1 MADIEYE
8 VFDTLWFHTFLDIK
22 DFYQYEFEFR
32 ITYLMVDNE
41 NDWSFRLERQ
51 GKDFVY
57 MSLPDRGGYMTDI
70 AKNSTFVEYLQ
81 RLAKEDAS
89 VKTSLY
95 ETEYD
100 FYNSTS
106 LFKVLDFI
114 KTKYFGVFS
123 FHLSVG
129 VYSEDDFNNVRDI
142 ILQNNKC
149 PSAVKKVV
157 NKITPEKLYK
167 NSFSYR
173 FGEQQSILMGYHEEK
188 KKFYFY
194 FNENCWNGE

>member
-70 AKNSTFVEYLQ
+70 AKNGTFVEYL
-81 RLAKEDAS
+81 
-89 VKTSLY
+89 
-95 ETEYD
+95 
-100 FYNSTS
+100 
-106 LFKVLDFI
+106 
-114 KTKYFGVFS
+114 YFTDQSGS
-123 FHLSVG
+123 FPL
-129 VYSEDDFNNVRDI
+129 NNLTGGR
-142 ILQNNKC
+142 
-149 PSAVKKVV
+149 S
-157 NKITPEKLYK
+157 
-167 NSFSYR
+167 
-173 FGEQQSILMGYHEEK
+173 
-188 KKFYFY
+188 
-194 FNENCWNGE
+194 